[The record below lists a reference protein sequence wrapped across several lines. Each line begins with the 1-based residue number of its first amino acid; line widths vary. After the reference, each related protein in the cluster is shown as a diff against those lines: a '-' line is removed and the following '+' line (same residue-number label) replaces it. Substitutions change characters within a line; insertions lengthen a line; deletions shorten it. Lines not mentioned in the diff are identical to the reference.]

1 MFLRV
6 KVTGS
11 SKMLIFIGCSET
23 DVMSDSI
30 LPKSP
35 PSSVG
40 SGDLNNQKDKM
51 IKTEMLH
58 LGQTTAKTVQ
68 DFRWMKQSGEVLLPP
83 ECDARRMPCK
93 DNPGILLSC
102 SVNNFPA
109 FISHLSGEIH
119 QLWEFSVFHKKIR
132 HRTQLGPEPGPLD
145 LKSNTRSFRQPCPT
159 LNINQW

>member
-40 SGDLNNQKDKM
+40 SGDLNNQKNKM

-58 LGQTTAKTVQ
+58 LGQTTAKAVQ
-68 DFRWMKQSGEVLLPP
+68 DFR
-83 ECDARRMPCK
+83 
-93 DNPGILLSC
+93 
-102 SVNNFPA
+102 
-109 FISHLSGEIH
+109 
-119 QLWEFSVFHKKIR
+119 
-132 HRTQLGPEPGPLD
+132 
-145 LKSNTRSFRQPCPT
+145 
-159 LNINQW
+159 